1 LLLSFTTRARIG
13 EEGNMTLFKIL
24 FWGHQIVFGL
34 PSIVIGLFLW
44 LTIWDILG
52 LQWINLRA
60 ASTEEIVGMISF
72 MIVWMAAR

>member
-1 LLLSFTTRARIG
+1 MR
-13 EEGNMTLFKIL
+13 LFKIL

-60 ASTEEIVGMISF
+60 ASTEEIVGMILF
-72 MIVWMAAR
+72 MIVWIGGTLVFGLAALMHR